1 MGSRWVSCSCP
12 QMLLAS
18 PPWKSS
24 AGFLGVLWEAL
35 LRVLEVVPCHFT
47 AWEGALASPH
57 GKEVPGQGCRSHHEA
72 TLTVPG
78 NFRDEVLRGRAQ
90 FDFWAKEKSQV
101 ASPPL
106 GSWLDEAGSQ
116 GPSPGMSLR
125 EGPRQA
131 EVGGCRRCSGWGG
144 ESCELTS
151 HWLIPVGSLLRSRIP
166 RFHLRFLPWPPT
178 AGWRVVVTERCGRAV
193 AKEIVHGVTCSAPQA
208 CRKQDKG
215 MGTDGL
221 REGAARSLLCI
232 ASLVSQ
238 SFPLCREK
246 GLLAGW
252 LTPESTPPAVG
263 MVLPGRPAS
272 PARSKHVLRC
282 SRPHSAGQGWRLG
295 FLQAGWRVP
304 ASSVVGVWW
313 GLPELS
319 EHLEEAPPTGLP
331 PSSSSSD

>member
-1 MGSRWVSCSCP
+1 
-12 QMLLAS
+12 MLLAS

-238 SFPLCREK
+238 FPSLPGEGTAGRLVDSGKHPSCCGDGSPWQARFSSSFQTCSPLLPPAFCRP
-246 GLLAGW
+246 GLEAGFSAGW
-252 LTPESTPPAVG
+252 LEGPSLKCCGRVVG
-263 MVLPGRPAS
+263 ATGAERAS
-272 PARSKHVLRC
+272 GGSSSNRSSSFLLLL
-282 SRPHSAGQGWRLG
+282 RLG
-295 FLQAGWRVP
+295 
-304 ASSVVGVWW
+304 
-313 GLPELS
+313 PELAAF
-319 EHLEEAPPTGLP
+319 LKV
-331 PSSSSSD
+331 